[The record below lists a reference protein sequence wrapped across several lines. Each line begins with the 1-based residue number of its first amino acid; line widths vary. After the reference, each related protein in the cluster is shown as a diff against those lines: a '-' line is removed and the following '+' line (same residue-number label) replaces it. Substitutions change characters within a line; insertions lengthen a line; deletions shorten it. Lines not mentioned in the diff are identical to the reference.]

1 MLILIPIITR
11 ASQTERIAL
20 IKVALMNKI
29 GEGGMRHYGLDSS
42 LNEGKPA
49 VGPGTAAPANSTDP
63 AGAAHPD
70 VTPRSAG
77 GAVPTSQAESE
88 APEANGAEGLYL

>member
-63 AGAAHPD
+63 AEAAHPD

-88 APEANGAEGLYL
+88 AHEANGAEGLYL